1 MILLQGAL
9 GTSTIAVSPEPER
22 PLLSI
27 RLTVGESA
35 INQFVEHLKKFGD
48 ARAFAVRAIHTRRDD
63 KHVLVEMWRGDINI
77 SATNPFDDP
86 TDFSLSV
93 YKTGTHEISTTQI
106 DALIEDL
113 KGAIDK
119 LDGVNIDAVK
129 KRWLD
134 G

>member
-1 MILLQGAL
+1 MIFLQGAF
-9 GTSTIAVSPEPER
+9 STRSIAVSPEPER

-48 ARAFAVRAIHTRRDD
+48 ARAFAIRSIHTRRDD
-63 KHVLVEMWRGDINI
+63 KHVLVELWRGDMNM

-86 TDFSLSV
+86 TDFSLAV
-93 YKTGTHEISTTQI
+93 YQTGATEISPTQI

-113 KGAIDK
+113 RGAIGK
-119 LDGVNIDAVK
+119 LDGVTIDNI
-129 KRWLD
+129 KRR
-134 G
+134 